1 MSEGASLSKFETTKL
16 DQGCEHHP
24 SAFANGNSTQA
35 TGLRNFLKGEVIILD
50 EDLDDDELIGVRL
63 LQFRTHRARIRRKSI
78 FRVLPET
85 LQWFTRAGC
94 GISVLPRQQQPQDHL
109 ILLLHHVVPM
119 DKTGTTPSELQ
130 YHLMQ
135 LFNRYRGVRQG
146 HRRQ

>member
-1 MSEGASLSKFETTKL
+1 MSKGASLSNFETTKL
-16 DQGCEHHP
+16 NQGCEHP
-24 SAFANGNSTQA
+24 SVFANGNSTQA

-50 EDLDDDELIGVRL
+50 EDLDDDELIGVHL

-78 FRVLPET
+78 FRELPKT

-94 GISVLPRQQQPQDHL
+94 GISVLPRQQPWDHL

-119 DKTGTTPSELQ
+119 YKMGTTPSELQ
-130 YHLMQ
+130 CHLMQ
-135 LFNRYRGVRQG
+135 LFNRYRGARQG